1 MKLRQIILLTL
12 LGFLSEVSVAQT
24 DDCHYVYFSDGSVEA
39 YPLEYVKMFETTSGG
54 YVLTLVNDS
63 VCEWNVSE
71 VDSVSSV
78 APAFPQLIEFD
89 FNDNANEQ
97 LVNDVYGVI
106 TDEKVTAT
114 VAAIG
119 KWLTPTYK
127 LSDKD
132 AVAYVDG
139 VAQVSGVSR
148 LRFADEVVYTLGYPK
163 HQRFSME
170 KISDEVWS
178 ETDEVIESIV
188 LTEDM
193 LSTNAPSGRG
203 EGLDNLIDDQPATFF
218 HSTWSNDPLYEKLPE
233 NEYPYIAVALTRPI
247 SALKFYYQTRI
258 DSNDRNPYAFRVYAS
273 NDNVMWNEVAYFD
286 ESAGIPTVGAGVEFT
301 SPIIDVNEEY
311 RYWKFEQT
319 ACAYKNYL
327 VLSTFKL
334 YEVTNTNGSPELLEP
349 ARYAYCMRPLGRE
362 VPVDVTWLTDKA
374 ASVPRIDIYV
384 DGGQMV
390 SSKDYYLN
398 ALITI
403 DGNGVFA
410 DFEDSVQIKGRG
422 NSSWS
427 SNPFAKNPYR
437 LKFASSVK
445 PFGLKKGKN
454 WNLIAQAQTGSMM
467 SNPMAMKVAR
477 MVGTAGAND
486 VVPVDLYM
494 NGLYRGS
501 YIFTQK
507 TGLANNSIDL
517 DDEAAAVF
525 LELDT
530 YYDETY
536 RFYSNRYS
544 LPVNIKEPD
553 FSEGETV
560 LDMAQVKTDFNR
572 FETSVYNDSH
582 FERLVDVDMLVRFML
597 VNELVFN
604 TELGHPKSTFLYKEN
619 LNDLGSPYVFG
630 PVWDFDWGYGYEGDR
645 GYCTS
650 SPEQNLFDY
659 HPSGKGNRFFTKLW
673 RSSALV
679 KRKYYELWCDFMENH
694 LQELIDYADDYFA
707 YANNS
712 FVENAYQWG
721 DGWNYEYTVDN
732 MKTWLEARAHY
743 IFDNLTAYN
752 LDAPMAPLY
761 GDVNGNKVV
770 ASDDLDMLLSYML
783 DKKSLAFDFDQADMD
798 VNGEIT
804 VSDVA
809 WLCEGIDE
817 QNSPMP
823 SVAAGDW
830 KDVNKALSV
839 RVDGIPDGME
849 WQLAVSLDN
858 AQPYIAF
865 QMDVELPE
873 GITVFDDFTDMVAS
887 ERLAGT
893 HVLRNGYLKDGS
905 YRIVG
910 YSTGNAPIAGTE
922 GDLFTLLLT
931 ADRQLSVGSY
941 PLTVT
946 NMRFLTRAGFEEAP
960 ADVVASLNVKDT
972 AIEMPTAS
980 SCTITYYT
988 IEGEPLAA
996 PRSGI
1001 VICRKVYGDGR
1012 IEVTKR
1018 MYK

>member
-1 MKLRQIILLTL
+1 MKLRQIILLVL
-12 LGFLSEVSVAQT
+12 LGFLTEVSVAQT
-24 DDCHYVYFSDGSVEA
+24 DACHYVYFSDGSVEA
-39 YPLEYVKMFETTSGG
+39 YPLEYVKMLETTSDG

-63 VCEWNVSE
+63 VCEWGVSA

-78 APAFPQLIEFD
+78 APAFPQFVEFD

-97 LVNDVYGVI
+97 LVNDVYGSI
-106 TDEKVTAT
+106 TDGKVTAT

-119 KWLTPTYK
+119 KWLTPAYK
-127 LSDKD
+127 LSDKA

-148 LRFADEVVYTLGYPK
+148 LRFADEIVYSLGYPK
-163 HQRFSME
+163 YQRFSME

-178 ETDEVIESIV
+178 ETDEVIESV
-188 LTEDM
+188 ALTEDM
-193 LSTNAPSGRG
+193 LSTNAPTAIEG
-203 EGLDNLIDDQPATFF
+203 EGLGMMLDNNVNTIF
-218 HSTWSNDPLYEKLPE
+218 HSTWSADPVYEVDLNKQV
-233 NEYPYIAVALTRPI
+233 YISVALTKPI
-247 SALKFYYQTRI
+247 SDLQFYYSGRLN
-258 DSNDRNPYAFRVYAS
+258 NDRYHVLEWRIEAS
-273 NDNVMWNEVAYFD
+273 NDGKDWVEVATID
-286 ESAGIPTVGAGVEFT
+286 ESDGLPLASYT
-301 SPIIDVNEEY
+301 SPTIALGASY
-311 RYWKFEQT
+311 SHLRFT
-319 ACAYKNYL
+319 AVRVGYKNYL
-327 VLSTFKL
+327 CISEFRL
-334 YEVTNTNGSPELLEP
+334 YEVKDASGGPVLLEP

-398 ALITI
+398 ALIMI

-477 MVGTAGAND
+477 MVGAAGAND

-536 RFYSNRYS
+536 RFYSNSYS

-597 VNELVFN
+597 VNELVLN

-650 SPEQNLFDY
+650 SPEQNLFGY
-659 HPSGKGNRFFTKLW
+659 HPSGKGNRFFSKLW
-673 RSSALV
+673 KSSELV

-721 DGWNYEYTVDN
+721 DGWNYEYTAGN

-752 LDAPMAPLY
+752 LDVPMVPLY
-761 GDVNGNKVV
+761 GDVNGDKAV
-770 ASDDLDMLLSYML
+770 ASDDLDMLLSYM
-783 DKKSLAFDFDQADMD
+783 
-798 VNGEIT
+798 
-804 VSDVA
+804 
-809 WLCEGIDE
+809 
-817 QNSPMP
+817 
-823 SVAAGDW
+823 
-830 KDVNKALSV
+830 
-839 RVDGIPDGME
+839 
-849 WQLAVSLDN
+849 
-858 AQPYIAF
+858 
-865 QMDVELPE
+865 
-873 GITVFDDFTDMVAS
+873 
-887 ERLAGT
+887 
-893 HVLRNGYLKDGS
+893 
-905 YRIVG
+905 
-910 YSTGNAPIAGTE
+910 
-922 GDLFTLLLT
+922 
-931 ADRQLSVGSY
+931 
-941 PLTVT
+941 
-946 NMRFLTRAGFEEAP
+946 
-960 ADVVASLNVKDT
+960 
-972 AIEMPTAS
+972 
-980 SCTITYYT
+980 
-988 IEGEPLAA
+988 
-996 PRSGI
+996 
-1001 VICRKVYGDGR
+1001 
-1012 IEVTKR
+1012 
-1018 MYK
+1018 

>member
-1 MKLRQIILLTL
+1 MKLRQIILLVL
-12 LGFLSEVSVAQT
+12 LGFLTEVSVAQT
-24 DDCHYVYFSDGSVEA
+24 DACHYVYFSDGSVEA
-39 YPLEYVKMFETTSGG
+39 YPLEYVKMLETTSDG

-63 VCEWNVSE
+63 VCEWGVSA

-78 APAFPQLIEFD
+78 APAFPQFVEFD

-97 LVNDVYGVI
+97 LVNDVYGTI
-106 TDEKVTAT
+106 TDGKVTAT

-148 LRFADEVVYTLGYPK
+148 LRFADEIVYTLGYPK
-163 HQRFSME
+163 YQRFSME

-178 ETDEVIESIV
+178 ETDEVIESV
-188 LTEDM
+188 ALTEDM
-193 LSTNAPSGRG
+193 LSTNAPTAIEG
-203 EGLDNLIDDQPATFF
+203 EGLGMMLDNNVNTIF
-218 HSTWSNDPLYEKLPE
+218 HSTWSADPVYEVDLNKQV
-233 NEYPYIAVALTRPI
+233 YISVALTKPI
-247 SALKFYYQTRI
+247 SDLQFYYSGRLN
-258 DSNDRNPYAFRVYAS
+258 NDRYHVLEWRIEAS
-273 NDNVMWNEVAYFD
+273 NDGRDWVEVATID
-286 ESAGIPTVGAGVEFT
+286 ESDGLPLASYT
-301 SPIIDVNEEY
+301 SPTIALGASY
-311 RYWKFEQT
+311 SHLRFT
-319 ACAYKNYL
+319 AVRVGYKNYL
-327 VLSTFKL
+327 CISEFRL
-334 YEVTNTNGSPELLEP
+334 YEVKDASGGPVLLEP

-398 ALITI
+398 ALIMI

-477 MVGTAGAND
+477 MVGAAGAND

-536 RFYSNRYS
+536 RFYSNSYS

-597 VNELVFN
+597 VNELVLN

-650 SPEQNLFDY
+650 SPEQNLFGY
-659 HPSGKGNRFFTKLW
+659 HPSGKGNRFFFKLW
-673 RSSALV
+673 KSSELV

-707 YANNS
+707 YVNNS

-721 DGWNYEYTVDN
+721 DGWNYEYTAEN

-752 LDAPMAPLY
+752 LDVPMVPLY
-761 GDVNGNKVV
+761 GDVNGDKAV
-770 ASDDLDMLLSYML
+770 ASDDLNMLLSYMF

-798 VNGEIT
+798 VNGDIT
-804 VSDVA
+804 ISDVA
-809 WLCEGIDE
+809 WLCEEIEE

-823 SVAAGDW
+823 SVADGDW
-830 KDVNKALSV
+830 KGVDKALSV
-839 RVDGIPDGME
+839 RVDGMPDGME
-849 WQLAVSLDN
+849 WKLAVSLDN

-873 GITVFDDFTDMVAS
+873 GITVFDDFTDMAAS

-910 YSTGNAPIAGTE
+910 YSASNAPIAGTE

-946 NMRFLTRAGFEEAP
+946 NMRFLTRGGFEEAP

-972 AIEMPTAS
+972 AIEMPVAS
-980 SCTITYYT
+980 PCTITYYT

-1001 VICRKVYGDGR
+1001 VICRKVYSDGR
-1012 IEVTKR
+1012 VEVTKR

>member
-1 MKLRQIILLTL
+1 MKLRQIILLVL
-12 LGFLSEVSVAQT
+12 LGFLTEVSVAQA
-24 DDCHYVYFSDGSVEA
+24 DACHYVYFSDGSVEA
-39 YPLEYVKMFETTSGG
+39 YPLEYVKMLETTSDG

-63 VCEWNVSE
+63 VCEWGVSA

-78 APAFPQLIEFD
+78 APAFPQFVEFD

-97 LVNDVYGVI
+97 LVNDVYGSI
-106 TDEKVTAT
+106 TDGKVTAT

-119 KWLTPTYK
+119 KWLTPAYK
-127 LSDKD
+127 LSDKA

-148 LRFADEVVYTLGYPK
+148 LRFADEIVYTLGYPK
-163 HQRFSME
+163 YQRFSME

-178 ETDEVIESIV
+178 ETDEVIESV
-188 LTEDM
+188 ALTEDM
-193 LSTNAPSGRG
+193 LSTNAPTAIEG
-203 EGLDNLIDDQPATFF
+203 EGLGMMLDNNVNTIF
-218 HSTWSNDPLYEKLPE
+218 HSTWSADPVYEVDLNKQV
-233 NEYPYIAVALTRPI
+233 YISVALTKPI
-247 SALKFYYQTRI
+247 SDLQFYYSGRLN
-258 DSNDRNPYAFRVYAS
+258 NDRYHVLEWRIEAS
-273 NDNVMWNEVAYFD
+273 NDGRDWVEVATID
-286 ESAGIPTVGAGVEFT
+286 ESDGLPLASYT
-301 SPIIDVNEEY
+301 SPTIALGASY
-311 RYWKFEQT
+311 SHLRFT
-319 ACAYKNYL
+319 AVRVGYKNYL
-327 VLSTFKL
+327 CISEFRL
-334 YEVTNTNGSPELLEP
+334 YEVKDASGGPVLLEP

-398 ALITI
+398 ALIMI

-477 MVGTAGAND
+477 MVGATGAND

-536 RFYSNRYS
+536 RFYSNSYS

-597 VNELVFN
+597 VNELVLN

-650 SPEQNLFDY
+650 SPEQNLFGY
-659 HPSGKGNRFFTKLW
+659 HPSGKGNRFFSKLW
-673 RSSALV
+673 KSSELV

-721 DGWNYEYTVDN
+721 DGWNYEYTAGN

-752 LDAPMAPLY
+752 LDVPMVPLY
-761 GDVNGNKVV
+761 GDVNGDKAV
-770 ASDDLDMLLSYML
+770 ASDDLDMLLSYMF

-798 VNGEIT
+798 VNGDIT
-804 VSDVA
+804 ISDVA
-809 WLCEGIDE
+809 WLCEEIEE
-817 QNSPMP
+817 QNCPMP
-823 SVAAGDW
+823 SVADGDW
-830 KDVNKALSV
+830 KGVNKALSV
-839 RVDGIPDGME
+839 RVDGMPDGME

-873 GITVFDDFTDMVAS
+873 GITVFDDFTDMAAS

-910 YSTGNAPIAGTE
+910 YSASNAPIAGTE

-946 NMRFLTRAGFEEAP
+946 NMRFLTRGGSEEVP

-972 AIEMPTAS
+972 AIEMPVAS
-980 SCTITYYT
+980 PCTITYYT

-1001 VICRKVYGDGR
+1001 VICRKVYSDGR
-1012 IEVTKR
+1012 VEVTKR

>member
-1 MKLRQIILLTL
+1 MKFRQIILLTL
-12 LGFLSEVSVAQT
+12 LGFLTEISVAQT
-24 DDCHYVYFSDGSVEA
+24 DACHYVYFSDGSVEA
-39 YPLEYVKMFETTSGG
+39 YPLEYVKMLETTSDG

-63 VCEWNVSE
+63 VCEWGVSA

-78 APAFPQLIEFD
+78 APAFPQFVEFE

-97 LVNDVYGVI
+97 LVNDVYGTI
-106 TDEKVTAT
+106 TDGKVTAT

-127 LSDKD
+127 LSDKA

-139 VAQVSGVSR
+139 AAQVSGVSR
-148 LRFADEVVYTLGYPK
+148 LRFADEIVYTLGYPK
-163 HQRFSME
+163 YQRFSME

-178 ETDEVIESIV
+178 ETDEVIESV
-188 LTEDM
+188 ALTEDM
-193 LSTNAPSGRG
+193 LSTNAPTAIEG
-203 EGLDNLIDDQPATFF
+203 EGLGMMLDNNVNTIF
-218 HSTWSNDPLYEKLPE
+218 HSTWSADPVYEVDLNKQV
-233 NEYPYIAVALTRPI
+233 YISVALTKPI
-247 SALKFYYQTRI
+247 SDLQFYYSGRLN
-258 DSNDRNPYAFRVYAS
+258 NDRYHVLEWRIEAS
-273 NDNVMWNEVAYFD
+273 NDGKDWVEVATID
-286 ESAGIPTVGAGVEFT
+286 ESDGLPLASYT
-301 SPIIDVNEEY
+301 SPTIALGASY
-311 RYWKFEQT
+311 SHLRFT
-319 ACAYKNYL
+319 AVRVGYKNYL
-327 VLSTFKL
+327 CISEFRL
-334 YEVTNTNGSPELLEP
+334 YEVKDASGGPVLLEP

-659 HPSGKGNRFFTKLW
+659 HPSGKGNRFFSKLW
-673 RSSALV
+673 KSSELV

-721 DGWNYEYTVDN
+721 DGWNYEYTAEN

-752 LDAPMAPLY
+752 LDVPMVPLY
-761 GDVNGNKVV
+761 GDVNGDKAV
-770 ASDDLDMLLSYML
+770 ASDDLDMLLSYMF

-798 VNGEIT
+798 VNGDIT
-804 VSDVA
+804 IIDVA
-809 WLCEGIDE
+809 WLCEEIDE

-823 SVAAGDW
+823 SVADGDW
-830 KDVNKALSV
+830 KSVDKALSV
-839 RVDGIPDGME
+839 RVDGMPDGME

-910 YSTGNAPIAGTE
+910 YSASNAPVAGTE

-946 NMRFLTRAGFEEAP
+946 NMRFLTRGGFEDAP